1 MYVDIY
7 IIKKHQNKRGKKGK
21 KRGAEMRREFPEPRM
36 LSHRAFEQHP
46 PQTHS
51 TQTGNA
57 LYLTP
62 RTLSVLLLY
71 FAGGEDA
78 LFLGCGNAWPPLSA
92 HFTAI

>member
-7 IIKKHQNKRGKKGK
+7 IIKKHQNNRSKKGK
-21 KRGAEMRREFPEPRM
+21 KRGAEMRPEFPESRTLSPRA
-36 LSHRAFEQHP
+36 LEQHP

-62 RTLSVLLLY
+62 WTLSVLLLY

-78 LFLGCGNAWPPLSA
+78 LF
-92 HFTAI
+92 